1 MAGTT
6 GQYFG
11 KNCLFLKK
19 NARLLKKN
27 WHLK

>member
-1 MAGTT
+1 MASTKW
-6 GQYFG
+6 QYFG
-11 KNCLFLKK
+11 KYCHFLKK